1 MEEETTGHFLI
12 TEEQDADE
20 QPVYR
25 ILSLGP
31 EAAPPDVFA
40 TREEAEQWVAAWY
53 LMHGVGHA
61 TDHGHGEEQS

>member
-12 TEEQDADE
+12 TEEHDADAR
-20 QPVYR
+20 PAYR

-40 TREEAEQWVAAWY
+40 TREDAEQWVAAWY
-53 LMHGVGHA
+53 LVHGVSLGA
-61 TDHGHGEEQS
+61 NDGEEEP